1 MPKKDRFGIHAKIE
15 QLCLDSLVLVIK
27 SALSKKEG
35 KILLLESLRVDI
47 ETMKN
52 LVRLE
57 EEIKIIK
64 ESKYL
69 MLSAE
74 LLEVSK
80 MANGW
85 LKYLENNQGEF

>member
-1 MPKKDRFGIHAKIE
+1 
-15 QLCLDSLVLVIK
+15 VIK

>member
-1 MPKKDRFGIHAKIE
+1 M
-15 QLCLDSLVLVIK
+15 IK